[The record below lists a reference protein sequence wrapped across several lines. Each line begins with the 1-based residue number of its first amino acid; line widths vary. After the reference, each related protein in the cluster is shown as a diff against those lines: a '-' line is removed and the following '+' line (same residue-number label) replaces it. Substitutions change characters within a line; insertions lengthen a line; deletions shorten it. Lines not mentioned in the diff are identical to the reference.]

1 MSHREAVGRIGKST
15 VAPRIG
21 RMITRFPVLKR
32 RARLNRRSAAKK
44 TSQRKYARRRMTHPS
59 IEGDLLNKV
68 VLFCRTLRERGLL
81 ATTSETIDAVT
92 TLGLIDLDDR
102 EETFLSLRSVLTSR
116 QEDFPVFEELFE
128 DFWIKLG
135 RSPQPRK
142 IVEREDLS
150 TGARIS
156 SRIHAHRGGHKG
168 LAFFLEHW
176 GAGMSRDP
184 EPINLPGASNTE
196 SDAEKDF
203 SLFGADELEEIST
216 AARRI
221 ARRLARIPSRRWENA
236 RLVVLCDV
244 SGSMD
249 LYSQILLQ
257 FVYGLQNSF
266 ARVETF
272 VFSTKLERI
281 TKHLRNNTYRH
292 ALKRLGTDVRGWSG
306 GTLIGVSVAAFNF
319 GWPKLVDKRAVV
331 IILSDGWDTGE
342 PEDLGA
348 ALADL
353 RRRAGKLIWLN
364 PLLGNSSYQ
373 PLVRGMQVALPH
385 IDVFA
390 PLHNLASLRA
400 LEKHLIL

>member
-1 MSHREAVGRIGKST
+1 
-15 VAPRIG
+15 
-21 RMITRFPVLKR
+21 
-32 RARLNRRSAAKK
+32 
-44 TSQRKYARRRMTHPS
+44 MTHPS
-59 IEGDLLNKV
+59 IESDLLDKV

-81 ATTSETIDAVT
+81 ATTSEAIDAVT
-92 TLGLIDLDDR
+92 ALGLIDLDDR
-102 EETFLSLRSVLTSR
+102 EEAFLSLRSVLTSR
-116 QEDFPVFEELFE
+116 VEDFPVFEEVFE
-128 DFWIKLG
+128 DFWARLS
-135 RSPQPRK
+135 RSPQPPK
-142 IVEREDLS
+142 IVEREGLS
-150 TGARIS
+150 TGARLS
-156 SRIHAHRGGHKG
+156 SRIHTHKGAHMGGQKG

-176 GAGMSRDP
+176 CAGVSRDP

-203 SLFGADELEEIST
+203 SLFGVDELEEISRV
-216 AARRI
+216 ARRI
-221 ARRLARIPSRRWENA
+221 ARRLARIPSRRWETA
-236 RLVVLCDV
+236 RRGLKVDLRRTLRQSLKNGGEFIRLSFKRRKRKKTRLIVMCDV

-249 LYSQILLQ
+249 LYSQVFLQ

-281 TKHLRNNTYRH
+281 TGYLRNNAYRD
-292 ALKRLGTDVRGWSG
+292 ALKRLGANVRGWSG

-319 GWPKLVDKRAVV
+319 DWPKLVDKRAVV

-353 RRRAGKLIWLN
+353 KRRAGKLIWLN
-364 PLLGNSSYQ
+364 PLLGNSDYQ
-373 PLVRGMQVALPH
+373 PLVRGMQAALPH